1 MIPWYMWLA
10 LIFFMFGVIYTIV
23 QVGTTMGNNDSNA
36 EMAKAIGSVTIVNS
50 VLILVLAGA
59 AHFYIAANEA
69 SERPYILLML
79 HVTLLLSIISI
90 SVSSLRYVK
99 N

>member
-1 MIPWYMWLA
+1 MWVA
-10 LIFFMFGVIYTIV
+10 VIFFLFSVIYTIV
-23 QVGTTMGNNDSNA
+23 QVGITMGNDDSKA
-36 EMAKAIGSVTIVNS
+36 EMAKAIGSVTIVNT
-50 VLILVLAGA
+50 VLVLVLAGA
-59 AHFYIAANEA
+59 AYFYIAANEM